1 MSIHIIQYTVAQHS
15 LLYSSSRKF
24 QSQIGNLGAN
34 TYLISQNGRLKNY
47 KIKFHLVSCV
57 GY

>member
-1 MSIHIIQYTVAQHS
+1 MCIHIIQYTVAQHS

-47 KIKFHLVSCV
+47 KIKFHLV
-57 GY
+57 